1 MIKSTVVSSLLVLTG
16 LALAQPPEST
26 TASNVGS
33 SQAGRNSVFQTR
45 SAQGFALPQASTIR
59 GINNTSTNVSRV
71 SNFFSSNLTGR
82 MGPEETELMQGI
94 NQAASKIAS
103 KELSVQEAGMK
114 ELESGLDKLFD
125 VRTSARESQ
134 IAELETRL
142 KKLRGQL
149 EERKSR
155 KSEIVDLRL
164 QTILN
169 EANGLSF

>member
-1 MIKSTVVSSLLVLTG
+1 MLTG
-16 LALAQPPEST
+16 LALSQPPET
-26 TASNVGS
+26 TAPRVDPFQPTAEPQAQTGS
-33 SQAGRNSVFQTR
+33 IR
-45 SAQGFALPQASTIR
+45 GFAEPQWS
-59 GINNTSTNVSRV
+59 GGSRV
-71 SNFFSSNLTGR
+71 GAYPIGTSSSSSFFRTRNRTTGATGR
-82 MGPEETELMQGI
+82 EESELLQGI